1 MAKLGP
7 TAQLQ
12 LLMAVNLAQPEP
24 QPQRFDFVVEERFK
38 KQELKFLFEEAKHK
52 QNAER
57 SKEKTRVASK
67 PAHFG
72 KSSTPIHNRKG
83 KF

>member
-24 QPQRFDFVVEERFK
+24 QQRFDFVVEERSK

-52 QNAER
+52 QNAAR